1 MKFSYNWLK
10 ELVEFKESPEE
21 LSNLIN
27 THITEVETTSNSD
40 SGYNGVIVA
49 EILEINN
56 HPNADKLHLVVLD
69 VGLGRKVTVVCGAN
83 NIAIGQKVPLALV
96 GAKLPGGEMKA
107 AVIRGVESTGMICSG
122 AELGLE
128 KKSDGILVLD
138 KKASVGRPVQ
148 EYLEVPSDT
157 IIDLK
162 VLSNRPDHLSYI
174 GIAREI
180 AAVLGKDFS
189 DQAKSW
195 SYKPDPS
202 IKTAA
207 YVQVEM
213 PDPKICPKYLTR
225 YVSHIEVKESPD
237 WLQNKLISSG
247 VRPINNIVDIS
258 NFVMLELGQPVHA
271 FDANK
276 LTKVSLLRHPGIVQD
291 RILDSGVA
299 SGAPQNDEKA
309 QIVVRRAKSGETMLA
324 LDGKNYALNPEVA
337 VIADG
342 SGPIALAGLM
352 GSEPSGVT
360 DLTTEII
367 IEVATFDPV
376 TIRRGSKSI
385 GLATDASMRF
395 ERGLQPPLADI
406 AMTRVLNLIT
416 QIIPEAKIA
425 DGNAEYAA
433 KFTPPPPII
442 CAVDKLNQLLGSHIT
457 AKDIGQIM
465 TRLFFD
471 VKSNGKTLTIT
482 PPVWRHD
489 IKELADIAEEIVRIW
504 GIDKIVPV
512 LPVAQMVAPAVNQ
525 KLIKINELK
534 DFLVQCG
541 FSEAPSHSFIGE
553 EWGSKV
559 GIKLDERLKIANPL
573 NQQWTHLID
582 QLWPNLLEF
591 AAKSQAKEL
600 KFFDIATVF
609 SLLTSRYS
617 GLADRH
623 SGEPRPG
630 QVTPESYHNQS
641 IRSWASQ
648 DDETRNT
655 SSVQDDAV
663 RHKHDNEGLPIET
676 TTLAMLVVS
685 KQDAYRILRGVVEL
699 LSRDISKLK
708 FVSLSSGQNNAYV
721 NSLHIVADKEAIGI
735 MAEINPQLA
744 DTLDVP
750 VGTVFAEI
758 DIGKFVSLTQSA
770 IKYQE
775 ISRFPASQF
784 DVSVA
789 LDDKISAGILIDEI
803 KLSSIL
809 IQSVE
814 VIDVYEL
821 PGGGRSI
828 TLRVVLQ
835 SDAHTLADAEIK
847 AVAAKVNNIITTKY
861 RGHIR

>member
-83 NIAIGQKVPLALV
+83 NIVIGQKVPLALV

-213 PDPKICPKYLTR
+213 PDPKICPKYLAR

-471 VKSNGKTLTIT
+471 IKSNGKTLTIT

-600 KFFDIATVF
+600 KFFDIATTF
-609 SLLTSRYS
+609 MPS
-617 GLADRH
+617 H
-623 SGEPRPG
+623 E
-630 QVTPESYHNQS
+630 
-641 IRSWASQ
+641 I
-648 DDETRNT
+648 
-655 SSVQDDAV
+655 
-663 RHKHDNEGLPIET
+663 LPIET

-789 LDDKISAGILIDEI
+789 LDDKISAGMLIDEI